1 MIIVSNLKR
10 NKRLV
15 LIMYDLSTYRNIA
28 KKTLDNDS
36 FI

>member
-15 LIMYDLSTYRNIA
+15 LIIYDLPTYRNIA